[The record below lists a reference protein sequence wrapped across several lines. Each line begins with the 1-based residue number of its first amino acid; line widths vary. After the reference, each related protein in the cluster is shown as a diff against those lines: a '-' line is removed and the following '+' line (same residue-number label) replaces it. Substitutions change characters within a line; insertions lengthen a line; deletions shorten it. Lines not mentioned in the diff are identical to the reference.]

1 MKIEQI
7 LIQPIGQRFN
17 AGTLTIKTFK
27 KTWQV
32 GDIWWSQV
40 ICMDETGEMPVD
52 VNVGK
57 AYNPLRGRGIVINVI
72 VANVQNAEYLGKDRL
87 KLVVEQYSLPTT
99 TVDEFLEKEDEWKV
113 EREEQIKS
121 KIRCWLVAAY
131 IEGYTKNV
139 GVLPEVGENRK
150 KDILEWQE
158 FVLKGE

>member
-32 GDIWWSQV
+32 GKVWWSQV

-57 AYNPLRGRGIVINVI
+57 TYNPIRGRGTEITVI
-72 VANVQNAEYLGKDRL
+72 VGNVQNAEYLGKDRP
-87 KLVVEQYSLPTT
+87 KLVVEQYSMPTQ
-99 TVDEFLEKEDEWKV
+99 TVDEFESRQDEIDKEVKLIV
-113 EREEQIKS
+113 RS
-121 KIRCWLVAAY
+121 KIKCWLVSARVPVANMDELLRFATSPY
-131 IEGYTKNV
+131 LDRIV
-139 GVLPEVGENRK
+139 DAIIGEEN
-150 KDILEWQE
+150 
-158 FVLKGE
+158 